1 MNFKNLDL
9 QFDSTIKY
17 KIYKVDI
24 KNRNKNIINEYFFA
38 VVEKFYHLHQ
48 DQIPFI
54 PYSQFEAM
62 SKSKPIYHYVLDRGG
77 RLEIMD
83 NSSEKTIE
91 HRLQVQSVNN
101 IDLWL
106 SETEESAVEKIKEAY
121 EHYMNNVPH
130 DVNIYLFT
138 ER

>member
-1 MNFKNLDL
+1 
-9 QFDSTIKY
+9 
-17 KIYKVDI
+17 
-24 KNRNKNIINEYFFA
+24 
-38 VVEKFYHLHQ
+38 
-48 DQIPFI
+48 
-54 PYSQFEAM
+54 
-62 SKSKPIYHYVLDRGG
+62 
-77 RLEIMD
+77 MD